1 MYKRQVEDRLVDVIE
16 RDMRADMA
24 PRIVV
29 GSLAPGFQRDA
40 AAGHQLLDDVGAAV
54 GGARRIAVGGA
65 HEGVDS
71 RQAAAY
77 GDAVELDALHAD
89 RRRGVAEVEKGARR
103 AHRAERTR
111 RDDVHAPDDLG
122 GRKGARQ
129 LGHLF
134 GCLLSTSRCV

>member
-1 MYKRQVEDRLVDVIE
+1 
-16 RDMRADMA
+16 MRADMA

-65 HEGVDS
+65 YEGVDS

-77 GDAVELDALHAD
+77 GDAVELDALDEHIAPN
-89 RRRGVAEVEKGARR
+89 VPVVTTS
-103 AHRAERTR
+103 TR
-111 RDDVHAPDDLG
+111 RTISAGERVRA
-122 GRKGARQ
+122 
-129 LGHLF
+129 
-134 GCLLSTSRCV
+134 S